1 MSVLTCPVC
10 RGAMREVAHLGVAID
25 TCTNCRGVW
34 LDRGELEK
42 IAAIIGS
49 SGLTGAPAAP
59 AYAAVGRAGPVPGA
73 VPYRRRDDD
82 DEDDDDDDDDRRR
95 RGQPQQRKRSS
106 FLDFF
111 D

>member
-10 RGAMREVAHLGVAID
+10 QGSMREISNNGVLID
-25 TCTNCRGVW
+25 TCTQCRGVW

-42 IAAIIGS
+42 LASVVTRPEERGFLGG
-49 SGLTGAPAAP
+49 GLPP
-59 AYAAVGRAGPVPGA
+59 QRD
-73 VPYRRRDDD
+73 RRQRF
-82 DEDDDDDDDDRRR
+82 DDDDDDDRRYGHEQPRHR
-95 RGQPQQRKRSS
+95 RKS